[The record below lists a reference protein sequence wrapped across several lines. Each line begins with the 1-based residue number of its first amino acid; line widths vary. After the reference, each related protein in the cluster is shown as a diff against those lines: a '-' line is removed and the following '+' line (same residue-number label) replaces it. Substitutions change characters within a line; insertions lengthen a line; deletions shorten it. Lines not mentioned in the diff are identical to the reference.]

1 VKNGKPVKRLDVLG
15 KLSEGDDSAQ
25 ALSALRR
32 ANAQPHEAD
41 IVKYLR
47 GGTTFIFSPGVV
59 RDVLDGSGP
68 IGSGSVLTDGE
79 WAWPDTLPYYV
90 EKYHVELPAEFVSAI
105 AAKQFVQS
113 ALGISDL
120 RKLQLPAR

>member
-1 VKNGKPVKRLDVLG
+1 MDVLG
-15 KLSEGDDSAQ
+15 ELSEDDAGAQ

-47 GGTTFIFSPGVV
+47 GGTTFVFSPGVV
-59 RDVLDGSGP
+59 RDVLGGGGP
-68 IGSGSVLTDGE
+68 IGSGSLLTDGE
-79 WAWPDTLPYYV
+79 WAWSDTLPYYV
-90 EKYHVELPAEFVSAI
+90 EKYHVELPAEFVSAVV
-105 AAKQFVQS
+105 AKQFVQS
-113 ALGISDL
+113 ALGIAEL